1 VVEKDAISVVSYH
14 DHENLIPER
23 ILMGRVGLMGMSH
36 AVVGGW
42 RNRLTA
48 IWVHLVAY
56 CDRNGYG
63 P

>member
-1 VVEKDAISVVSYH
+1 VAA
-14 DHENLIPER
+14 
-23 ILMGRVGLMGMSH
+23 G
-36 AVVGGW
+36 

-63 P
+63 S